1 MNNVELGLSEV
12 LEIFWDGEHW
22 SRYCD
27 DASIIERI
35 ETYLENNPE
44 VKEYQ
49 IDEDTLF
56 ENSSYETGYVAV
68 SWVDNDGLHL
78 EILQWEVF

>member
-27 DASIIERI
+27 EASIIERI

-44 VKEYQ
+44 QKVEKVEKARRLEEEKYFMEYGNHFPRL
-49 IDEDTLF
+49 D
-56 ENSSYETGYVAV
+56 
-68 SWVDNDGLHL
+68 
-78 EILQWEVF
+78 